1 MSERE
6 FRVSENAS
14 SPPRAGAGFRKRNF
28 ARSEKKKGGKLE
40 REFYVVWAEGFHLL
54 YSPDLRQEFGNQASV

>member
-1 MSERE
+1 MSETE
-6 FRVSENAS
+6 IQGSENAPG
-14 SPPRAGAGFRKRNF
+14 PPRAGAGFRKRNF
-28 ARSEKKKGGKLE
+28 ARSEKKIGGKLE